1 MQSKYWQEYWDNYY
15 KFMAVYLGGLQE
27 AYDDVDIKKEY
38 LEVSRLFEPSMPPVG
53 YDNNQNNSNSTQ
65 QDNNNLQQ
73 NNNLP
78 MGSGD
83 NSNSQPNN
91 NGDMSINDALSTEY
105 FMIPEINQGPGPVIP
120 PGSNQGPGPVMQPGS
135 NQGPGSAMQPGINQG
150 PGSAM
155 QPGNNQGPGPVMQP
169 GSNQSPQPFMSPGP
183 FVSPG
188 GGQFTIN
195 NCRRMAVVRIEA
207 RRGFNPQNFY
217 MIVDRTDR
225 RSIQGYRIAC
235 ENNRIR
241 FVPMA
246 IEYRNINVIECAL

>member
-1 MQSKYWQEYWDNYY
+1 
-15 KFMAVYLGGLQE
+15 MAVYLGGLQE

-38 LEVSRLFEPSMPPVG
+38 LEVSRLFEPSMPPTG
-53 YDNNQNNSNSTQ
+53 YENNQNNNNNNSTQ

-73 NNNLP
+73 NNNSP

-83 NSNSQPNN
+83 NSNSHPNN

-105 FMIPEINQGPGPVIP
+105 FMIPEINQGPGPVIQ
-120 PGSNQGPGPVMQPGS
+120 PGVNQGPGPVIQPGV
-135 NQGPGSAMQPGINQG
+135 
-150 PGSAM
+150 
-155 QPGNNQGPGPVMQP
+155 NQGPGPVIQP
-169 GSNQSPQPFMSPGP
+169 GSNQSPQPFISPGP

-217 MIVDRTDR
+217 MIVDRADR

>member
-38 LEVSRLFEPSMPPVG
+38 LEVSRLFEPSMPPTG
-53 YDNNQNNSNSTQ
+53 YENNQNNNNNNSTQ

-73 NNNLP
+73 NNNSP

-120 PGSNQGPGPVMQPGS
+120 PGSNQGPE
-135 NQGPGSAMQPGINQG
+135 
-150 PGSAM
+150 
-155 QPGNNQGPGPVMQP
+155 PVMQP
-169 GSNQSPQPFMSPGP
+169 GSNQSPQPFTSPGP

-217 MIVDRTDR
+217 MIVDRADR

>member
-38 LEVSRLFEPSMPPVG
+38 LEVSRLFEPSMPPTG
-53 YDNNQNNSNSTQ
+53 YENNQNNNNNNSTQ

-73 NNNLP
+73 NNNSP

-120 PGSNQGPGPVMQPGS
+120 PGSNQGPE
-135 NQGPGSAMQPGINQG
+135 
-150 PGSAM
+150 
-155 QPGNNQGPGPVMQP
+155 PVMQP
-169 GSNQSPQPFMSPGP
+169 GSNQSPQPFTSPEP

>member
-38 LEVSRLFEPSMPPVG
+38 LEVSRLFEPSMPPTG
-53 YDNNQNNSNSTQ
+53 YENNQNNNNNNSTQ

-73 NNNLP
+73 NNNSP

-105 FMIPEINQGPGPVIP
+105 FMIPEINQGPGPVIQP
-120 PGSNQGPGPVMQPGS
+120 GVNQGPGPVIQPGSNQGPGPFIP
-135 NQGPGSAMQPGINQG
+135 
-150 PGSAM
+150 
-155 QPGNNQGPGPVMQP
+155 
-169 GSNQSPQPFMSPGP
+169 PGP

-217 MIVDRTDR
+217 MIVDRADR

>member
-120 PGSNQGPGPVMQPGS
+120 PGSNQGPGP
-135 NQGPGSAMQPGINQG
+135 
-150 PGSAM
+150 AM

>member
-78 MGSGD
+78 MGNGD

-91 NGDMSINDALSTEY
+91 NGDMSINDGLSTEY

-135 NQGPGSAMQPGINQG
+135 NQGPGPVI
-150 PGSAM
+150 P
-155 QPGNNQGPGPVMQP
+155 PGNNQGPGPVMQP

>member
-38 LEVSRLFEPSMPPVG
+38 LEVSRLFEPSMPPTG
-53 YDNNQNNSNSTQ
+53 YENNQNNNNNNSTQ

-73 NNNLP
+73 NNNSP

-105 FMIPEINQGPGPVIP
+105 FMIPEINQGPGPVIQ
-120 PGSNQGPGPVMQPGS
+120 PGVNQGPGPV
-135 NQGPGSAMQPGINQG
+135 I
-150 PGSAM
+150 
-155 QPGNNQGPGPVMQP
+155 QP
-169 GSNQSPQPFMSPGP
+169 GSNQSPQPFISPGP

-217 MIVDRTDR
+217 MIVDRADR

>member
-38 LEVSRLFEPSMPPVG
+38 LEVSRLFEPSMPPTG
-53 YDNNQNNSNSTQ
+53 YENNQNNNNNNSTQ
-65 QDNNNLQQ
+65 QDNNS
-73 NNNLP
+73 P

-83 NSNSQPNN
+83 NSNSHPNN

-105 FMIPEINQGPGPVIP
+105 FMIPEINQGPGPVIQ
-120 PGSNQGPGPVMQPGS
+120 PGVNQGPGPV
-135 NQGPGSAMQPGINQG
+135 I
-150 PGSAM
+150 
-155 QPGNNQGPGPVMQP
+155 QP
-169 GSNQSPQPFMSPGP
+169 GSNQSPQPFISPEP

-217 MIVDRTDR
+217 MIVDRADR

>member
-1 MQSKYWQEYWDNYY
+1 M
-15 KFMAVYLGGLQE
+15 
-27 AYDDVDIKKEY
+27 DIKKEY
-38 LEVSRLFEPSMPPVG
+38 LEVSRLFDPSMPPTG
-53 YDNNQNNSNSTQ
+53 YENNQNNSNSTQ

-78 MGSGD
+78 MGNGD
-83 NSNSQPNN
+83 DSNSQPNN

-120 PGSNQGPGPVMQPGS
+120 PGSNQGPE
-135 NQGPGSAMQPGINQG
+135 
-150 PGSAM
+150 
-155 QPGNNQGPGPVMQP
+155 PVMQP
-169 GSNQSPQPFMSPGP
+169 GSNQSPQPFTSPGP

-217 MIVDRTDR
+217 MIVDRADR

>member
-38 LEVSRLFEPSMPPVG
+38 LEVSRLFEPSMPPTG
-53 YDNNQNNSNSTQ
+53 YENNQNNNNNNSTQ

-73 NNNLP
+73 NNNSP

-105 FMIPEINQGPGPVIP
+105 FMIPEINQGPGPVIQ
-120 PGSNQGPGPVMQPGS
+120 PGVNQGPGPV
-135 NQGPGSAMQPGINQG
+135 I
-150 PGSAM
+150 
-155 QPGNNQGPGPVMQP
+155 QP
-169 GSNQSPQPFMSPGP
+169 GSNQSPQPFISPGP

-217 MIVDRTDR
+217 MIVDRADR

-246 IEYRNINVIECAL
+246 IEYRNINVIECALQIKKLI

>member
-38 LEVSRLFEPSMPPVG
+38 LEVSRLFEPSMPPTG
-53 YDNNQNNSNSTQ
+53 YENNQNNNNNNSTQ

-73 NNNLP
+73 NNNSP

-105 FMIPEINQGPGPVIP
+105 FMIPEINQGPGPVIQ
-120 PGSNQGPGPVMQPGS
+120 PGVNQGPGLV
-135 NQGPGSAMQPGINQG
+135 I
-150 PGSAM
+150 
-155 QPGNNQGPGPVMQP
+155 QP
-169 GSNQSPQPFMSPGP
+169 GSNQSPQPFISPGP

-217 MIVDRTDR
+217 MIVDRADR

>member
-38 LEVSRLFEPSMPPVG
+38 LEVSRLFEPSMPPTG
-53 YDNNQNNSNSTQ
+53 YENNQNNNNNNSTQ
-65 QDNNNLQQ
+65 QDNNS
-73 NNNLP
+73 P

-83 NSNSQPNN
+83 NSNSHPNN

-105 FMIPEINQGPGPVIP
+105 FMIPEINQGPGPVIQ
-120 PGSNQGPGPVMQPGS
+120 PGVNQGPGPV
-135 NQGPGSAMQPGINQG
+135 I
-150 PGSAM
+150 
-155 QPGNNQGPGPVMQP
+155 QP
-169 GSNQSPQPFMSPGP
+169 GSNQSPQPFILPGP
-183 FVSPG
+183 FLSPG

-217 MIVDRTDR
+217 MIVDRADR

>member
-38 LEVSRLFEPSMPPVG
+38 LEVSRLFEPSMPPTG
-53 YDNNQNNSNSTQ
+53 YENNQNNNNNNSTQ

-73 NNNLP
+73 NNNSP

-105 FMIPEINQGPGPVIP
+105 FMIPEINQGPGPVIQ
-120 PGSNQGPGPVMQPGS
+120 PGVNQGPGPV
-135 NQGPGSAMQPGINQG
+135 I
-150 PGSAM
+150 
-155 QPGNNQGPGPVMQP
+155 QP
-169 GSNQSPQPFMSPGP
+169 GSNQSPQPFISPGP

-207 RRGFNPQNFY
+207 RIGFNPQNFY

>member
-38 LEVSRLFEPSMPPVG
+38 LEVSRLFEPSMPPTG
-53 YDNNQNNSNSTQ
+53 YENNQNNNNNNSTQ

-73 NNNLP
+73 NNNSP

-105 FMIPEINQGPGPVIP
+105 FMIPEINQGPGPVIQ
-120 PGSNQGPGPVMQPGS
+120 PGVNQGPGPV
-135 NQGPGSAMQPGINQG
+135 I
-150 PGSAM
+150 
-155 QPGNNQGPGPVMQP
+155 QP
-169 GSNQSPQPFMSPGP
+169 GSNQSPQPFTSPEP

-217 MIVDRTDR
+217 MIVDRADR

-235 ENNRIR
+235 ENNRVR
-241 FVPMA
+241 FVPMD

>member
-38 LEVSRLFEPSMPPVG
+38 LEVSRLFEPSMPPTG
-53 YDNNQNNSNSTQ
+53 YENNQNNNNNNSTQ
-65 QDNNNLQQ
+65 QDNNS
-73 NNNLP
+73 P
-78 MGSGD
+78 MGSGY
-83 NSNSQPNN
+83 NSNSHPNN

-105 FMIPEINQGPGPVIP
+105 FMIPEINQGPGPVIQ
-120 PGSNQGPGPVMQPGS
+120 PGVNQGPGPVIQPGV
-135 NQGPGSAMQPGINQG
+135 
-150 PGSAM
+150 
-155 QPGNNQGPGPVMQP
+155 NQGPGPVIQP
-169 GSNQSPQPFMSPGP
+169 GSNQSPQPFISPGP

-217 MIVDRTDR
+217 MIVDRADR

>member
-38 LEVSRLFEPSMPPVG
+38 LEVSRLFEPSMPPTG
-53 YDNNQNNSNSTQ
+53 YENNQNNNNNNSTQ

-73 NNNLP
+73 NNNSP

-83 NSNSQPNN
+83 NSNSHPNN

-105 FMIPEINQGPGPVIP
+105 FMIPEINQGPGPVIQ
-120 PGSNQGPGPVMQPGS
+120 PGVNQGPGPV
-135 NQGPGSAMQPGINQG
+135 I
-150 PGSAM
+150 
-155 QPGNNQGPGPVMQP
+155 QP
-169 GSNQSPQPFMSPGP
+169 GSNQSPQPFILPGP

-217 MIVDRTDR
+217 MIVDRADR

>member
-38 LEVSRLFEPSMPPVG
+38 LEVSRLFEPSMPPTG
-53 YDNNQNNSNSTQ
+53 YENNQNNNNNNSTQ

-73 NNNLP
+73 NNNSP

-83 NSNSQPNN
+83 NSNSHSNN

-105 FMIPEINQGPGPVIP
+105 FMIPEINQGPGPVIQ
-120 PGSNQGPGPVMQPGS
+120 PGVNQGPGPV
-135 NQGPGSAMQPGINQG
+135 I
-150 PGSAM
+150 
-155 QPGNNQGPGPVMQP
+155 QP
-169 GSNQSPQPFMSPGP
+169 GSNQSPQPFISPGP

-217 MIVDRTDR
+217 MIVDRADR

>member
-15 KFMAVYLGGLQE
+15 KFMAVYLEGLQE

-38 LEVSRLFEPSMPPVG
+38 LEVSRLFEPSMPPTG
-53 YDNNQNNSNSTQ
+53 YENNQNNNNNNSTQ

-78 MGSGD
+78 MGNGD

-105 FMIPEINQGPGPVIP
+105 FMIPEINQGPGPVIQ
-120 PGSNQGPGPVMQPGS
+120 PGVNQGPGPV
-135 NQGPGSAMQPGINQG
+135 I
-150 PGSAM
+150 
-155 QPGNNQGPGPVMQP
+155 QP
-169 GSNQSPQPFMSPGP
+169 GSNQSPQPFISPGP

-217 MIVDRTDR
+217 MIVDRADR

>member
-38 LEVSRLFEPSMPPVG
+38 LEVSRLFEPSMPPTG
-53 YDNNQNNSNSTQ
+53 YENNQNNNNNNSTQ

-78 MGSGD
+78 MGNGD
-83 NSNSQPNN
+83 DSNSQPNN
-91 NGDMSINDALSTEY
+91 NEDMSINDALSTEY
-105 FMIPEINQGPGPVIP
+105 FMIPEINQGPGPVIQ
-120 PGSNQGPGPVMQPGS
+120 PGVNQGPGPVIQPGV
-135 NQGPGSAMQPGINQG
+135 
-150 PGSAM
+150 
-155 QPGNNQGPGPVMQP
+155 NQGPGPVIQP
-169 GSNQSPQPFMSPGP
+169 GSNQSPQPFISPGP

>member
-38 LEVSRLFEPSMPPVG
+38 LEVSRLFEPSMPPTG
-53 YDNNQNNSNSTQ
+53 YENNQNNNNNNSTQ

-73 NNNLP
+73 NNNSP

-105 FMIPEINQGPGPVIP
+105 FMIPEINQGPGPVIQ
-120 PGSNQGPGPVMQPGS
+120 PGVNQGPGPV
-135 NQGPGSAMQPGINQG
+135 I
-150 PGSAM
+150 
-155 QPGNNQGPGPVMQP
+155 QP
-169 GSNQSPQPFMSPGP
+169 GSNQSPQPFISPGP

-217 MIVDRTDR
+217 MIVDRADR

-235 ENNRIR
+235 ENNRVR

>member
-38 LEVSRLFEPSMPPVG
+38 LEVSRLFEPSMPPTG
-53 YDNNQNNSNSTQ
+53 YENNQNNNNNNSTQ

-73 NNNLP
+73 NNNSP

-105 FMIPEINQGPGPVIP
+105 FMTPEINQGPGPVIQ
-120 PGSNQGPGPVMQPGS
+120 PGVNQGPGPVIQPGV
-135 NQGPGSAMQPGINQG
+135 NQGPE
-150 PGSAM
+150 
-155 QPGNNQGPGPVMQP
+155 PVMQP
-169 GSNQSPQPFMSPGP
+169 GSNQSPQPFTSPGP

-217 MIVDRTDR
+217 MIVDRADR

>member
-1 MQSKYWQEYWDNYY
+1 
-15 KFMAVYLGGLQE
+15 MAVYLGGLQE

-38 LEVSRLFEPSMPPVG
+38 LEVSRLFEPSMPPTG
-53 YDNNQNNSNSTQ
+53 YENNQNNNNNNSTQ

-73 NNNLP
+73 NNNSP

-105 FMIPEINQGPGPVIP
+105 FMIPEINQGPGPVIQP
-120 PGSNQGPGPVMQPGS
+120 GVNQGPGPVIQPGSNQGPGPV
-135 NQGPGSAMQPGINQG
+135 I
-150 PGSAM
+150 
-155 QPGNNQGPGPVMQP
+155 QP
-169 GSNQSPQPFMSPGP
+169 GSNQSPQPFISPGP

-217 MIVDRTDR
+217 MIVDRADR

>member
-1 MQSKYWQEYWDNYY
+1 
-15 KFMAVYLGGLQE
+15 MAVYLGGLQE

-38 LEVSRLFEPSMPPVG
+38 LEVSRLFEPSMPPTG
-53 YDNNQNNSNSTQ
+53 YENNQNNNNNNSTQ

-73 NNNLP
+73 NNNSP

-120 PGSNQGPGPVMQPGS
+120 PGSNQGPE
-135 NQGPGSAMQPGINQG
+135 
-150 PGSAM
+150 
-155 QPGNNQGPGPVMQP
+155 PVMQP
-169 GSNQSPQPFMSPGP
+169 GSNQSPQPFISPGP

-217 MIVDRTDR
+217 MIVDRADR

>member
-38 LEVSRLFEPSMPPVG
+38 LEVSRLFEPSMPPTG
-53 YDNNQNNSNSTQ
+53 YENNNNNSTQ

-73 NNNLP
+73 NNNSP

-105 FMIPEINQGPGPVIP
+105 FMIPEINQGPGPVIQ
-120 PGSNQGPGPVMQPGS
+120 PGVNQGPGPV
-135 NQGPGSAMQPGINQG
+135 I
-150 PGSAM
+150 
-155 QPGNNQGPGPVMQP
+155 QP
-169 GSNQSPQPFMSPGP
+169 GSNQSPQPFISPGP

-217 MIVDRTDR
+217 MIVDRADR